1 MAATTC
7 QATGFDEPQDDTMEN
22 TQSLHAPDPVQRP
35 VVADEAHS
43 THRILAMSIWTLAT
57 EKLILA
63 AFFRVLPTFFR
74 VFWSGLSAVVIGSP
88 PHEQRHARKT
98 HRVVLVLFI
107 NSIFYEKLHK
117 SSSFPCFSAFFRVL
131 KTCSPRFSAF
141 FPCLHSMTVVRDMTK
156 PVREGPGLV
165 SHLLVPPFPI
175 VVILTICTSL
185 YSTL

>member
-1 MAATTC
+1 MSRTRGRSMAATTC

-63 AFFRVLPTFFR
+63 AFFRVL
-74 VFWSGLSAVVIGSP
+74 
-88 PHEQRHARKT
+88 
-98 HRVVLVLFI
+98 
-107 NSIFYEKLHK
+107 
-117 SSSFPCFSAFFRVL
+117 